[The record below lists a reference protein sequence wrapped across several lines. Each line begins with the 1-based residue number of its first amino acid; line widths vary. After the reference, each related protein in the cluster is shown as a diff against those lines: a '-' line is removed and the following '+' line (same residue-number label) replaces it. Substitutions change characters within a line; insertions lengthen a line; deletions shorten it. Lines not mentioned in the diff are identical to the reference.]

1 MAKNR
6 SKKYSSPYSYQSNK
20 KQNSI
25 VQRAIE
31 FGKEQQRKALK
42 KKATRKVQKIT
53 QNKTSRV
60 DEFLSKY
67 TKLNPFKPMK
77 VFESVGNVY
86 SFIKMSPTKQLDIL
100 SRMRAMILERI
111 SEVESNKELQEV
123 IKIMPRN
130 FTNTEQYQTFQQ
142 LYRGWDFSAF
152 LDKTDEDI
160 KSVIAQQLADTNPF
174 VYGFLNENVRRKA
187 FESQYDLLTM
197 PTLNP
202 ERMDVS
208 SRNVLAREE
217 FISSTYNDKRQ
228 QITDDEEDFRKRF
241 YRYVGEKMKSDKS
254 KYDSSSILIRVMEEV
269 ENDVSV
275 LYSDKMKED
284 ILQGMTE
291 EDEFESE
298 MERSHKFAERA
309 LARYKRDKESKI
321 GRKKENIFS
330 KDYTASALRKRFD
343 NDRGGII

>member
-42 KKATRKVQKIT
+42 KKATKTVQKIT

-100 SRMRAMILERI
+100 SRMRAMVLERI
-111 SEVESNKELQEV
+111 GEVESNKELQEV

-130 FTNTEQYQTFQQ
+130 FTNTEQYQIFQQ

-152 LDKTDEDI
+152 SDKKDEDI
-160 KSVIAQQLADTNPF
+160 KSSMAQQLADTSPF

-187 FESQYDLLTM
+187 FETQYDLLTM

-202 ERMDVS
+202 ERMSVS
-208 SRNVLAREE
+208 AKNILAREE
-217 FISSTYNDKRQ
+217 FISAIYKESGSKLSEEEFRQ
-228 QITDDEEDFRKRF
+228 KF
-241 YRYVGEKMKSDKS
+241 YRYLNEKMKNNKS
-254 KYDSSSILIRVMEEV
+254 KYDSSSILVEVMEEV

-275 LYSDKMKED
+275 LDLDRIKED
-284 ILQGMTE
+284 VLQGMTE

-298 MERSHKFAERA
+298 VEKAHKLAMRA
-309 LARYKRDKESKI
+309 LSRYKRDKESKI

-330 KDYTASALRKRFD
+330 RDYTASALRNAFSN
-343 NDRGGII
+343 NDRGGIV